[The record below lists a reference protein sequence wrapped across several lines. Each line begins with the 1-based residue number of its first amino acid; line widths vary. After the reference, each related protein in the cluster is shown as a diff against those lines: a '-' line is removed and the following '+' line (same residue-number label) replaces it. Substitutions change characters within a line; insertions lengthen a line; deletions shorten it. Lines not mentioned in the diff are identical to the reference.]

1 MMNSLPLIL
10 LSVLLNTAAQLL
22 LKGGMNRIGELTFSW
37 TNLFPIGLQ
46 IASNP
51 LIILGMAFYV
61 LSVFVWLAVL
71 SKVEVSV
78 AYPIVSLGYITTAIA
93 AYYLFG
99 EQLTLLR
106 MLGIGV
112 IMLGVYLVTRT

>member
-1 MMNSLPLIL
+1 MNSLPLIL

-22 LKGGMNRIGELTFSW
+22 LKGGMNRIGEVTFSW
-37 TNLFPIGLQ
+37 TNLFPITLQ

-106 MLGIGV
+106 ILGIGV
-112 IMLGVYLVTRT
+112 IMLGVYLVART